1 MARPF
6 FAPDN
11 AGLQGD
17 FYQLVLSAVYHAD
30 GLWGEATFDLSLRA
44 LPEGYGYVVVA
55 GVQEVVD
62 EILRL
67 RFSDED
73 IAWLQARGV
82 FGDAS
87 SSWWES
93 LRHFRFSGD
102 VDGMLDGSVAF
113 AGEPLMRISAPL
125 PQAVMLET
133 RLIQI
138 LSHATGVATRASRL
152 VQSAGGQRVFD
163 FGSRRLPG
171 AQAALLSARSSAI
184 GGCAGTSY
192 ALAGAVHDLNVMGTI
207 STGFLAAYPTDSA
220 AMDAFSQHF
229 PKVGYVSLPD
239 DNFESA
245 VAQLVNHKDSLRIV
259 RVDHWDLNYA
269 ARLVRKALD
278 EHGMSHV
285 KILGSGSLTEEKLAK
300 LQVQAAP
307 VDLFAVGRHLAVG
320 SSDDSLS
327 LTYLL
332 AEMWRGMSPEMV
344 TRPGASAYPG
354 LKQVLRTSEADILCL
369 EEEMNVIG
377 ADNAEPMLHPLIREG
392 ERVVREEAA
401 DVASA
406 RREEQ
411 LANLPEGVTRLVDPD
426 LWPVRAS
433 DRLAREALS

>member
-17 FYQLVLSAVYHAD
+17 FYQLVLAAVYHAD
-30 GLWGEATFDLSLRA
+30 GLWGEATFDLTLRA
-44 LPEGYGYVVVA
+44 LPEGCGHVVLA
-55 GVQEVVD
+55 GVQEAVD

-67 RFSDED
+67 RFSEQD

-82 FGDAS
+82 FEQAS

-113 AGEPLMRISAPL
+113 AGEPLIRISAPL
-125 PQAVMLET
+125 PQAVMMET

-138 LSHATGVATRASRL
+138 LSHATGVATRSSRL
-152 VQSAGGQRVFD
+152 VKAAGGHRVFD

-171 AQAALLSARSSAI
+171 AQAALLSARASAI

-207 STGFLAAYPTDSA
+207 STGFMAAYPSDEA

-229 PKVGYVSLPD
+229 PNVGYVSLPD
-239 DNFESA
+239 DNFEA
-245 VAQLVNHKDSLRIV
+245 GVARLAPHKESLRIV

-269 ARLVRKALD
+269 ARLVRSALD
-278 EHGMSHV
+278 KHGMPHV

-300 LQVQAAP
+300 LQIQKAP
-307 VDLFAVGRHLAVG
+307 VELFAVGRQVSMGTAG
-320 SSDDSLS
+320 SSLS
-327 LTYLL
+327 MSYLL
-332 AEMWRGMSPEMV
+332 AEMWRGMNPEMV
-344 TRPGASAYPG
+344 TRPGAAAYPG
-354 LKQVLRTSEADILCL
+354 LKQVLRTDDCDLMCL

-377 ADNAEPMLHPLIREG
+377 HNDAEPMLHPLIREG
-392 ERVVREEAA
+392 ERVLESEAA
-401 DVASA
+401 EVASA
-406 RREEQ
+406 RREAQ
-411 LANLPEGVTRLVDPD
+411 LAALPEGVTRLVDPD
-426 LWPVRAS
+426 FWPVRAS